1 MYVLYFILHI
11 MNNTVTLHNKYL
23 QFFIFNNY
31 LLIKIIIN
39 IISCLADLIFNISKH
54 IGSKRFIVFY
64 IVNCKI
70 QKFNN

>member
-1 MYVLYFILHI
+1 MYSICMYFYMYFILHI

-39 IISCLADLIFNISKH
+39 IISCLTVNI
-54 IGSKRFIVFY
+54 
-64 IVNCKI
+64 
-70 QKFNN
+70 